1 MNVLIDFN
9 VKNNRLKK
17 IYFYYKKMKKNTF
30 IKVVTFFII
39 IVAGISLVFWSAI
52 MILWSNSTE
61 TNENTVYVENENIVY
76 VEDETTTWTEIATNE
91 EGLNEVTNIE
101 TGSNENTGALEE
113 NDTEIE

>member
-1 MNVLIDFN
+1 
-9 VKNNRLKK
+9 
-17 IYFYYKKMKKNTF
+17 MKKNTF

-61 TNENTVYVENENIVY
+61 TNENTVYVENE
-76 VEDETTTWTEIATNE
+76 TTTWTEIATNE